1 MITKQ
6 MLKQA
11 GRWLGLY
18 PVVGLLALAGL
29 GFYGLG
35 LALSGA
41 ALVRYSLGF
50 RQWLMNQPGYIQRLS
65 RLPGLGSPLPAT
77 VALALLAYLLPLS
90 ALGCLFLAASLL
102 LGLSDLNTLL
112 ALAGLGL
119 PGIGLL
125 YGWFIRGWG
134 LRPATGKINLR
145 QNTAQYFRRIKRLD
159 QLKALDPIA
168 FELFVGSLFERM
180 GYTVRTTPA
189 SGDQGIDLI
198 LYKDSRTAIV
208 QCKRYEGSVGQ
219 PVVRDLYGTMVHNR
233 VDEAYLVT
241 TGTISLPARQ
251 WANGKAIHL
260 VDGNELVTWLDSF
273 RQNDLLPDG
282 AGPALLSPA
291 AVAHF
296 FQRNGLAGGVLL
308 ASLITPLFC
317 CVMSLSL
324 ARLTVAALP
333 YLEAQIAWPAPLETA
348 PTAEPA
354 ERE

>member
-1 MITKQ
+1 
-6 MLKQA
+6 
-11 GRWLGLY
+11 
-18 PVVGLLALAGL
+18 LALAGL

-50 RQWLMNQPGYIQRLS
+50 RRWLLNQPGYIQRLS

-90 ALGCLFLAASLL
+90 ALGCLFLALSLL
-102 LGLSDLNTLL
+102 LGLSDLTTLL

-125 YGWFIRGWG
+125 YGWFIQGWG
-134 LRPATGKINLR
+134 LKPAPGKINLR

-159 QLKALDPIA
+159 QLKALDPIV

-180 GYTVRTTPA
+180 GYAVRTTPA

-251 WANGKAIHL
+251 WAMGKAIHL
-260 VDGNELVTWLDSF
+260 VDGNELVEWLDSF
-273 RQNDLLPDG
+273 QQKGSLPEE
-282 AGPALLSPA
+282 AGPARLSLE
-291 AVAHF
+291 AVATF
-296 FQRNGLAGGVLL
+296 FQHNGLAGGVLL

-324 ARLTVAALP
+324 TRLMEVAVP
-333 YLEAQIAWPAPLETA
+333 YLETQIEWPALPEAAPTTA
-348 PTAEPA
+348 PAE
-354 ERE
+354 EE